1 MKKRLLLFLC
11 IFTLLLSTAA
21 QAEGVTADVPAPAP
35 SAEKADTLSPFART
49 RSYDG
54 RFTDVD
60 ASAWYHDAVAAL
72 YEYGLTEGV
81 SRTAYAPDES
91 VTVAELTAFAARLRA
106 LDMGESVPA
115 PAAGEAWYQSGV
127 DYLKS
132 AGALGDAFDGHYADA
147 ATRAQAAGILAPALR
162 AERYDERNAEAVV
175 AAAAETLGA
184 FPVFVKPCSQGSSV
198 GVAKANNLL
207 ELAEGLTEAFK
218 LDTKVLVEEFIDGHE
233 VECAVLGNERPQ
245 ASTVG
250 EIAPTQE
257 FYTFDAKYK
266 DESSRLYI
274 PAHITPEQLETV
286 RQDALRVYTALGCR
300 GLSRVDFFV
309 THDGGEVV
317 FNELNAIPG
326 FTSISMYPKLFD
338 YEGIHYA
345 ELLDR
350 LIALALEEHHG

>member
-1 MKKRLLLFLC
+1 M
-11 IFTLLLSTAA
+11 
-21 QAEGVTADVPAPAP
+21 
-35 SAEKADTLSPFART
+35 
-49 RSYDG
+49 
-54 RFTDVD
+54 
-60 ASAWYHDAVAAL
+60 
-72 YEYGLTEGV
+72 
-81 SRTAYAPDES
+81 
-91 VTVAELTAFAARLRA
+91 
-106 LDMGESVPA
+106 
-115 PAAGEAWYQSGV
+115 
-127 DYLKS
+127 
-132 AGALGDAFDGHYADA
+132 
-147 ATRAQAAGILAPALR
+147 
-162 AERYDERNAEAVV
+162 
-175 AAAAETLGA
+175 
-184 FPVFVKPCSQGSSV
+184 

-233 VECAVLGNERPQ
+233 VECAVLGNLEPQ

-274 PAHITPEQLETV
+274 PAHITEEQIATV
-286 RQDALRVYTALGCR
+286 RQDAVRVYTALGCR

-309 THDGGEVV
+309 THDSGEVV

-338 YEGIHYA
+338 YEGVRYP

-350 LIALALEEHHG
+350 LISFAREERHG

>member
-1 MKKRLLLFLC
+1 MDFKNASELLALC
-11 IFTLLLSTAA
+11 QQQQLPISEIMRRRECELGETTRD
-21 QAEGVTADVPAPAP
+21 EVTHRMA
-35 SAEKADTLSPFART
+35 
-49 RSYDG
+49 
-54 RFTDVD
+54 
-60 ASAWYHDAVAAL
+60 
-72 YEYGLTEGV
+72 
-81 SRTAYAPDES
+81 
-91 VTVAELTAFAARLRA
+91 
-106 LDMGESVPA
+106 
-115 PAAGEAWYQSGV
+115 
-127 DYLKS
+127 
-132 AGALGDAFDGHYADA
+132 
-147 ATRAQAAGILAPALR
+147 
-162 AERYDERNAEAVV
+162 
-175 AAAAETLGA
+175 
-184 FPVFVKPCSQGSSV
+184 
-198 GVAKANNLL
+198 
-207 ELAEGLTEAFK
+207 
-218 LDTKVLVEEFIDGHE
+218 
-233 VECAVLGNERPQ
+233 
-245 ASTVG
+245 TVG